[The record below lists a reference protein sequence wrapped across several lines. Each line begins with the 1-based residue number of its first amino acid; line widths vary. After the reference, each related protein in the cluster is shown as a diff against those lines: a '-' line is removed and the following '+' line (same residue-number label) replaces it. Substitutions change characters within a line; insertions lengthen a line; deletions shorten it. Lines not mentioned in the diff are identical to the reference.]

1 MEANGKIEVSMKI
14 SLGADHAGFALKEHL
29 RETLTKAGHEVLDE
43 GTFGAES
50 VDYPDFA
57 HRAAEGKDMWER
69 LVLVC
74 GSGIGMSITAN
85 RHANIRCALVT
96 SPEHARL
103 ARQHNDANTIAFG
116 QRLTDPLQAESYLKT
131 FLETPFL
138 GLQHEKR
145 VKKIEPDWSGHEEC

>member
-1 MEANGKIEVSMKI
+1 MKI
-14 SLGADHAGFALKEHL
+14 GFASDHAGYDLKERL
-29 RETLTKAGHEVLDE
+29 KAMVLALGHEAVDF
-43 GTFGAES
+43 GTDGPAS

-57 HRAAEGKDMWER
+57 HRAAEAIDKWER

-85 RHANIRCALVT
+85 RHANVRCALVT

-103 ARQHNDANTIAFG
+103 ARQHNDANAIALG
-116 QRLTDPLQAESYLKT
+116 QRLTDPLHAESYLKT

-138 GLQHEKR
+138 GAQHKIR
-145 VKKIEPDWSGHEEC
+145 VKKIELEYGDDEKF

>member
-1 MEANGKIEVSMKI
+1 MK
-14 SLGADHAGFALKEHL
+14 LGFASDHAGFDLKERL
-29 RETLTKAGHEVLDE
+29 KAWALAQGHEAVDF
-43 GTFGAES
+43 GTDGPAS

-57 HRAAEGKDMWER
+57 HRAAAEMDKWER

-74 GSGIGMSITAN
+74 GSGLGMSMVAN

-103 ARQHNDANTIAFG
+103 AREHNDANAIALG

-138 GLQHEKR
+138 GAQHKKR
-145 VKKIEPDWSGHEEC
+145 VKKIELGGGVDEKF

>member
-1 MEANGKIEVSMKI
+1 MK
-14 SLGADHAGFALKEHL
+14 LGFASDHAGYDLKERL
-29 RETLTKAGHEVLDE
+29 KAWALAQGHEAVDF
-43 GTFGAES
+43 GTDGPAS

-57 HRAAEGKDMWER
+57 HRAAAGMDKWER

-74 GSGIGMSITAN
+74 GSGLGMSMVAN

-103 ARQHNDANTIAFG
+103 AREHNDANAIALG
-116 QRLTDPLQAESYLKT
+116 QRLTDPLQAEYYLKT

-138 GLQHEKR
+138 GLQHKNR
-145 VKKIEPDWSGHEEC
+145 VKKIELGGEADAQR

>member
-1 MEANGKIEVSMKI
+1 MKI
-14 SLGADHAGFALKEHL
+14 GFASDHAGYDLKERL
-29 RETLTKAGHEVLDE
+29 KAWALAE
-43 GTFGAES
+43 GYEAVDFGTGDHAS

-57 HRAAEGKDMWER
+57 HRAAAEFQNWER

-74 GSGIGMSITAN
+74 GSGIGISIAAN

-103 ARQHNDANTIAFG
+103 ARQHNDANAIAFG
-116 QRLTDPLQAESYLKT
+116 QRLTDPLQAEYYLKT

-138 GLQHEKR
+138 GGHHQKRVEKIELGYACHEKF
-145 VKKIEPDWSGHEEC
+145 